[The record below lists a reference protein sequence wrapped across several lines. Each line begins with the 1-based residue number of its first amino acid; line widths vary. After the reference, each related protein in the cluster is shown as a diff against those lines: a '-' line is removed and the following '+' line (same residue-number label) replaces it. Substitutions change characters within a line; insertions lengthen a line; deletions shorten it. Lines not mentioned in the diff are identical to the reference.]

1 VSIEIEIETKRKG
14 ISMQWGP
21 LVIAFLLP
29 PFLLL
34 VFFSSVS
41 QEAERREREAR
52 AR

>member
-1 VSIEIEIETKRKG
+1 VSIEIEIEPKRKG

-29 PFLLL
+29 PFLL